1 MPQSPHDPLAHCN
14 TAPRM
19 NTLSGP
25 CFTHLPG
32 VQPTPARLPSASLSR
47 LVRRLLSRL
56 ILLLVAL
63 HSPVFAQSTTAP
75 TCAVEGGSCAV
86 SQASVV
92 LYGSDTRWLAKT
104 TAAVQA
110 CSNLAF
116 GGDPAPGVVKRCVVV
131 PLKCASENG
140 VCALAQS
147 SVVIY
152 GADARWNAK
161 YFDAAQ
167 TVNCN
172 NASFADPAPGA
183 VKTCRVVPTAMMK
196 KCGNNQ
202 ACFSA
207 TAGEA
212 GINAVSTTPSATAFR
227 VSVGVASQPQCNAI
241 ACMTAPLAAVTL
253 SDPTVV
259 KGDPVVVGASVSNG
273 TLTSTINWMFAE
285 LQIYKTPMCWRATY
299 DRGIGIAPDNCGGKQ
314 QRGALCYDQCR
325 SGYSD
330 HGTLTC
336 STNCPSGY
344 TDTGAL
350 CHYNGSASY
359 SPVHWDNCKS
369 RAPKWLGG
377 GCVGGTVE
385 DSCRSGYHK
394 TASMCYLDVPAGMSG
409 SALDPMKGT
418 YNLSPSTPSCNS
430 NRDLQAGLCYL
441 PQRNGYTCNAT
452 VCGATC
458 AAGTS
463 TCGPGACA
471 SSKSS
476 CVEGITNMVVSP
488 LIVIAGVVTEEAAS
502 TAVAETKASI
512 RAVKLANDMA
522 DTGGLALAIKGVAD
536 ATENLMLIAE
546 SDIAKIS
553 TAEIGAA
560 IAAKYG
566 RGTPNY
572 KAIARKW
579 TQVYIAISAAELAQA
594 FADVAIAATDVTGI
608 VGTIQAFDLHVCG
621 QHSTMP

>member
-1 MPQSPHDPLAHCN
+1 
-14 TAPRM
+14 M
-19 NTLSGP
+19 NTLFGLFP
-25 CFTHLPG
+25 TRPVTRPVTQPG
-32 VQPTPARLPSASLSR
+32 GATPAATGTLPTLQLPVLASLPRSIR
-47 LVRRLLSRL
+47 WLLAML
-56 ILLLVAL
+56 ILLFTAL
-63 HSPVFAQSTTAP
+63 HSPVFAQATTAP
-75 TCAVEGGSCAV
+75 SCATEGGSCAV

-92 LYGSDTRWLAKT
+92 MYGSDTRWLAKT
-104 TAAVQA
+104 TAAAQA
-110 CSNLAF
+110 CSNVAF

-131 PLKCASENG
+131 PLKCAGENG

-152 GADARWNAK
+152 GADVRWTAK
-161 YFDAAQ
+161 YFDTAQ
-167 TVNCN
+167 SVNCN
-172 NASFADPAPGA
+172 NNAFTDPARGS
-183 VKTCRVVPTAMMK
+183 VKTCRVVPTALMA
-196 KCGNNQ
+196 KCGNKQ
-202 ACFSA
+202 SCFSVKP
-207 TAGEA
+207 GESGVNA
-212 GINAVSTTPSATAFR
+212 NAVGNAYD
-227 VSVGVASQPQCNAI
+227 VKVGVPVSASCTGTN
-241 ACMTAPLAAVTL
+241 CMAVPLADVLL
-253 SDPTVV
+253 SDPSVV
-259 KGDPVVVGASVSNG
+259 KGNPVVVGASVSAS
-273 TLTSTINWMFAE
+273 TLTSTLNWMFAE

-350 CHYNGSASY
+350 CHFNGTASY

-369 RAPKWLGG
+369 HAPKWLGG

-394 TASMCYLDVPAGMSG
+394 TASMCYVDVPAGMSG
-409 SALDPMKGT
+409 SALDPVKGT

-430 NRDLQAGLCYL
+430 NRDLQAGMCYL

-458 AAGTS
+458 ASGTS

-471 SSKSS
+471 SNPKS

-502 TAVAETKASI
+502 TAIAETKASI
-512 RAVKLANDMA
+512 KAVKLAADMA
-522 DTGGLALAIKGVAD
+522 DAGGLALAIKGVAD

-546 SDIAKIS
+546 SDISKIS

-579 TQVYIAISAAELAQA
+579 TQIYIAISAAELAQA

-621 QHSTMP
+621 QHSTLP